1 MIGANGWSGLIV
13 ALLAGIVMGSV
24 LVPMKLVKN
33 WAFENTW
40 LVYSVCAYL
49 ASPWIVA
56 FFTIPHLASVYQHS
70 GLRVSLITFF
80 LGTGWGLAV
89 VLFGI
94 AVDMVG
100 LSISTALLFGSS
112 VALGSVGA
120 LCLVDASKLRTPE
133 GLRIVAW
140 DLVLLLGV
148 LICAQ
153 AGRTRDHGSTLHG
166 KRTRQGVTI
175 ALVAG
180 ILSTLFNIVLAY
192 GAPIREQAIAFGADR
207 NLAANAIWSL
217 AVTGGSLPS
226 IFWSLHLLRR
236 NTRWGLY
243 REPSSGK
250 NAVMCVG
257 MGAAWILGT
266 VLYGAATARLGKF
279 GTALGWPIYMS
290 ATILV
295 GILWGWGLG
304 EWKGAPRRS
313 IQLLWAGVGTQILSI
328 VLLSVAA

>member
-1 MIGANGWSGLIV
+1 LIGANGWSGLIV
-13 ALLAGIVMGSV
+13 ALLAGVIMGSV
-24 LVPMKLVKN
+24 LVPMKLVRG
-33 WAFENTW
+33 WAWENTW

-56 FFTIPHLASVYQHS
+56 FFSIPHLGAVYQHA
-70 GLRVSLITFF
+70 GAKVLCITFL
-80 LGTGWGLAV
+80 LGAGWGLAV

-112 VALGSVGA
+112 IALGSVGA
-120 LCLVDASKLRTPE
+120 LCLVDASKLRSPE

-140 DLVLLLGV
+140 DLILLLGV

-153 AGRTRDHGSTLHG
+153 AGRSRNPVSTVDG
-166 KRTRQGVTI
+166 ERTRRGVSI
-175 ALVAG
+175 ALLAG
-180 ILSTLFNIVLAY
+180 VLSTLFNIVLAY
-192 GAPIREQAIAFGADR
+192 GGPIRDQAIAYGADR

-217 AVTGGSLPS
+217 AVTGGSIPS
-226 IFWSLHLLRR
+226 IFWSLRLLGR
-236 NTRWGLY
+236 NSHWKLY
-243 REPSSGK
+243 RETDSRK
-250 NAVMCVG
+250 NAWMCVG
-257 MGAAWILGT
+257 MGIAWILGT
-266 VLYGAATARLGKF
+266 VLYGVATARLGKF

-295 GILWGWGLG
+295 GILWGWGMG

-313 IQLLWAGVGTQILSI
+313 IKLLWAGVGTQILSI
-328 VLLSVAA
+328 VLLSIAA

>member
-1 MIGANGWSGLIV
+1 MIGADGWSGLIV

-24 LVPMKLVKN
+24 LVPMKLVKR

-56 FFTIPHLASVYQHS
+56 FFSIPHLGSVYQHA
-70 GLRVSLITFF
+70 GLRVSLITFL
-80 LGTGWGLAV
+80 LGAGWGLAV

-120 LCLVDASKLRTPE
+120 LCLVDVSKLRTPE

-153 AGRTRDHGSTLHG
+153 AGRTRDPGSTVDG

-192 GAPIREQAIAFGADR
+192 GAPIREQAIVLGADK

-217 AVTGGSLPS
+217 AVTGGSMPS
-226 IFWSLHLLRR
+226 IFWSLRLLRR
-236 NTRWGLY
+236 NSRWRLY
-243 REPSSGK
+243 REANSGK
-250 NAVMCVG
+250 NALMCVG

-266 VLYGAATARLGKF
+266 VLYGVATVRLGKF

>member
-1 MIGANGWSGLIV
+1 MIGANGWSGLVV
-13 ALLAGIVMGSV
+13 ALLAGVVMGSV
-24 LVPMKLVKN
+24 LVPMKLVKS

-49 ASPWIVA
+49 LSPWIVA
-56 FFTIPHLASVYQHS
+56 FFTIPHLGAVYQHA
-70 GLRVSLITFF
+70 GWRVSVITFF
-80 LGTGWGLAV
+80 LGAGWGLAV

-120 LCLVDASKLRTPE
+120 LCLVDASKLRTVE

-153 AGRTRDHGSTLHG
+153 AGRTREPASSSGG

-175 ALVAG
+175 ALLAG
-180 ILSTLFNIVLAY
+180 LLSTLFNIVLAY
-192 GAPIREQAIAFGADR
+192 GAPIRDQAIALGADS

-217 AVTGGSLPS
+217 AVTGGSMPS
-226 IFWSLHLLRR
+226 IFWSLRLLRR
-236 NTRWGLY
+236 NARWKVF
-243 REPSSGK
+243 RDANSVK
-250 NAVMCVG
+250 NAFMCAG

-266 VLYGAATARLGKF
+266 VLYGVATARLGKF

-304 EWKGAPRRS
+304 EWKGAPRRA
-313 IQLLWAGVGTQILSI
+313 IRLLWAGVGTQILSI